1 MTDQDTSPEAV
12 GRMAARLCTSQQ
24 PSIGQRR
31 SIAAVLSALSAE
43 RDALS
48 SALEKAVLAC
58 GEQARAR
65 GEAEGKLAAS
75 EMAGVVDGWKAR
87 AEAAEAERDAL
98 RAQVERAET
107 ALKWYSHQVSI
118 MSKPTIDA
126 GWALDRLKADR
137 GAVYAKYLKS
147 RDQKETRE

>member
-12 GRMAARLCTSQQ
+12 ERLAARLCTSHQ

-31 SIAAVLSALSAE
+31 SIAATLRALS
-43 RDALS
+43 
-48 SALEKAVLAC
+48 
-58 GEQARAR
+58 
-65 GEAEGKLAAS
+65 
-75 EMAGVVDGWKAR
+75 
-87 AEAAEAERDAL
+87 AERDAL

-107 ALKWYSHQVSI
+107 ALKWYGQQASI
-118 MSKPTIDA
+118 MSKATIDA

-147 RDQKETRE
+147 RDQP